1 MASKNQTLEHR
12 VGMLEVMLD
21 DKLETMSNNYV
32 ALQSV
37 VLEALSKRSDLD
49 SHFVNERMVAMEA
62 QIRDMRAKL
71 LELSPELG

>member
-49 SHFVNERMVAMEA
+49 SHFVNERMVVMEA

-71 LELSPELG
+71 LELSPESC